1 MSTEH
6 LCDLFGEMSVQV
18 LCTFYNQ
25 IIIIIIIT
33 VKLYE
38 FLRQFGS

>member
-25 IIIIIIIT
+25 IIVIIIT

-38 FLRQFGS
+38 FLIQFGS